1 MSSVPWMFQ
10 SHIVEAKIRRFE
22 TALQA
27 IAGLDWNAMTSDQAL
42 ANLREVITIARVAIE
57 RQGLTGSAW
66 EWITDPAALQQGLE
80 E

>member
-10 SHIVEAKIRRFE
+10 SHVADAKVRQFE

-42 ANLREVITIARVAIE
+42 ANLRDVIKETCWLRRPPTHRMNAVKN
-57 RQGLTGSAW
+57 
-66 EWITDPAALQQGLE
+66 
-80 E
+80 